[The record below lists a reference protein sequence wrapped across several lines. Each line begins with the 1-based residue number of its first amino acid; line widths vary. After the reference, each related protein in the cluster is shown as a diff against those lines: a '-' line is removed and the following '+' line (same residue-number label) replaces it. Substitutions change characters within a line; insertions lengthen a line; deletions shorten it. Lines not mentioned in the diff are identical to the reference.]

1 MNAPVKDRVHPMREF
16 NVSNALLGDHVALQ
30 AAWDRDGYLFFRD
43 VLDHEPL
50 ERMRGLMLDHLA
62 GNGFIDRNDPD
73 VKWNG
78 KPREGFTFFPVEVL
92 NDQRA
97 ADTVMRDP
105 KIGAFFQKLFGV
117 PLYWVPFTEYR
128 TTPPAIEKQDNRFDF
143 IHEDAIYSDR
153 LDFII
158 CWIPLSTIDADVG
171 GLAVAEGV
179 HRLPCLHAKDGD
191 RILPINPS
199 DVPDDAWTRTTYR
212 LGDVLLMSRRTPHSG
227 LANHSD
233 RFRLSIDTRILPDG
247 GHFPFTPRL
256 PLIGEVLSLTD
267 DHIVIRHQDGK
278 AHTLRRD
285 ASSYIR
291 GFQGNKLTPAEVAP
305 LYPVGTPVIAA
316 YEGDLLQTLRPIH

>member
-1 MNAPVKDRVHPMREF
+1 MNAPIKELVHNMREF
-16 NVSNALLGDHVALQ
+16 NVSNHLLGDHAALQ

-50 ERMRGLMLDHLA
+50 ERMRAMMLDHLA
-62 GNGFIDRNDPD
+62 GSGFIDRSDPD

-78 KPREGFTFFPVEVL
+78 KPREGFTFFPVEPL
-92 NDQRA
+92 NKVHA
-97 ADTVMRDP
+97 AKAVMEDP
-105 KIGAFFQKLFGV
+105 KIRAFFQKLFGV

-128 TTPPAIEKQDNRFDF
+128 TTPPATEKRASRFDF

-171 GLAVAEGV
+171 GLAVAEGL
-179 HRLPCLHAKDGD
+179 HKLPCLHKKDGD
-191 RILPINPS
+191 KISPIEPAQ
-199 DVPDDAWTRTTYR
+199 VPDDAWVRTNYR

-247 GHFPFTPRL
+247 GNFPFTPRL
-256 PLIGEVLSLTD
+256 PLIGTVSAITD
-267 DHIVIRHQDGK
+267 DQIVIRHQDGK
-278 AHTLRRD
+278 DHTLRRD
-285 ASSYIR
+285 ATSYIR
-291 GFQGNKLTPAEVAP
+291 GFQGNKLTPAEVSA
-305 LYPVGTPVIAA
+305 LYKVGTEVIAA
-316 YEGDLLQTLRPIH
+316 YDGDLLQTLRPIH